1 MQFDQPLSLDD
12 ETDPPLSRADRRD
25 QTMQHIM
32 KAATRCFVRSGFQG
46 ASMQQVCAEAGMSP
60 GALYRYF
67 PSKEA
72 IIEAISEAHRKD
84 DADIF
89 ARMFE
94 NPDIVDGFV
103 RAAME
108 HIRHIHEAGTAPLFA
123 EIRAESMRNPAVST
137 ICQATMADVDSAFR
151 NYLDSAIARGDVAP
165 VIETDVLIPMMVA
178 VCEGLVITD
187 IVGMG
192 IPFDRVETMLRLSV
206 ESLLRPR
213 VPSIPNHL

>member
-1 MQFDQPLSLDD
+1 MQFDQTASLEDD
-12 ETDPPLSRADRRD
+12 ADQPLSRADRRD

-32 KAATRCFVRSGFQG
+32 NAATRCFVRSGFQG